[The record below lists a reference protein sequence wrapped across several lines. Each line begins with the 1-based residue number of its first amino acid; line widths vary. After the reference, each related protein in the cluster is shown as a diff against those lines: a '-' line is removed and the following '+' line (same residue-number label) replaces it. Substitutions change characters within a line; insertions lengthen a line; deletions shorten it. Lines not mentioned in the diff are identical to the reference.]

1 MGMVLLI
8 PARIIADMFFV
19 LLLELLA
26 LNLEIMPK
34 VIAADGMVIQIFLLK
49 KDRIPLSFAP
59 LF

>member
-1 MGMVLLI
+1 
-8 PARIIADMFFV
+8 MFFV